1 MIAEFRRDFGE
12 ELGERLYYAY
22 EDWQRT
28 ALLWEEIQALVRTNE
43 RLRLMED
50 VADRAL
56 QAILSCLIDS
66 VVLRLCKLTDIAQK
80 GKNKNVTIQCVAGI
94 GEKLSLPLLDKKVQ
108 DAVNSAEKLTVLRN
122 KVIAHS
128 DWEYLRLRKK
138 GDVTIVGLV
147 EVAESID
154 KIFEIFRYIFELKNR
169 SQLMREVSAPGGGV
183 EALLYVVARG
193 EIARDRICSSP
204 SSWDQSLE
212 EEIRKILR

>member
-1 MIAEFRRDFGE
+1 MIEEFRRDFGE
-12 ELGERLYYAY
+12 EQGERLYYAY

-56 QAILSCLIDS
+56 QAILSCMIDS
-66 VVLRLCKLTDIAQK
+66 VVLRLCKLTDVAQK
-80 GKNKNVTIQCVAGI
+80 GKNKNVTIQCVVGV

-108 DAVNSAEKLTVLRN
+108 EAVNSAKKLTVLRN

-128 DWEYLRLRKK
+128 DWEYLLLRKK
-138 GDVTIVGLV
+138 GDVEVVGLV

-169 SQLMREVSAPGGGV
+169 SQLMREVSSPGGGV

-193 EIARDRICSSP
+193 KIARDRICSSP
-204 SSWDQSLE
+204 SNWDESLE